1 MSEQILKAIYEITK
15 NFRDPISNV
24 ALDKSY
30 KNLSI
35 ILKNGNVS
43 ISLAI
48 KPDNEKNYQNL
59 VNNLK
64 SKISKI
70 EGILSLNV
78 ILTSEENS
86 NQMNLISHIY
96 NEPGVKSIKIIVIRF
111 SKNDQWILETS
122 LITKNIVIND
132 GNFQSCH
139 D

>member
-86 NQMNLISHIY
+86 NQMNLNSQF
-96 NEPGVKSIKIIVIRF
+96 KINCKNVIAIA
-111 SKNDQWILETS
+111 S
-122 LITKNIVIND
+122 
-132 GNFQSCH
+132 G
-139 D
+139 